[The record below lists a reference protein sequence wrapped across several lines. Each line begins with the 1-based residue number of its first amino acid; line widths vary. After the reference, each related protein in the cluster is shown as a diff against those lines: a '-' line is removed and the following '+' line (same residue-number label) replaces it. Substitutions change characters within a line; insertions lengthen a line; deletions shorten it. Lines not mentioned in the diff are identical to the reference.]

1 LLNNKS
7 QHIDIPEDIK
17 YLESHINRFE
27 TGKLSYFTKYQ
38 RFGPGSEECARLVMS
53 CSPTICF
60 VSCFAYSY
68 AKEVIDLAVNI
79 KKLQPGLSIVVG
91 GAGVSAYPIYFI
103 RDTSIDF
110 AISGEAEISLAPF
123 IHAVLSKNKDFSA
136 VPNLF
141 WKEDR
146 KIRVPA
152 SLRFTSNEEIEPVF
166 AKVHETKR
174 VSYYSVS
181 ISRGCKKKCK
191 FCSNFMAH
199 GPEFR
204 VAIFEKI
211 KSTIDRISIDRKKQ
225 VFINFEDDNLLFD
238 SEYFLK
244 VMSLFREKFGNISFI
259 AENGIDYNLLTP
271 FLADRLIL
279 AGLCRFNFT
288 LASITDDILEKQQ
301 RIGSKTHFQ
310 SIVRHISSKNIPVLS
325 YFICGLAG
333 DTKESIANVL
343 AFLNSV
349 PTQVGISMFYA
360 VPGLPDF
367 DDMTLF
373 EGLKPYLC
381 NGTASY
387 PWCASLSTTVLITAF
402 RLSRYVNLLKS
413 PKKDTMEVQL
423 IEKIK
428 QEKKLFTLIK
438 GKTSVEIAPAPGTDD
453 ELVRLFLEK

>member
-1 LLNNKS
+1 
-7 QHIDIPEDIK
+7 
-17 YLESHINRFE
+17 
-27 TGKLSYFTKYQ
+27 
-38 RFGPGSEECARLVMS
+38 
-53 CSPTICF
+53 
-60 VSCFAYSY
+60 
-68 AKEVIDLAVNI
+68 
-79 KKLQPGLSIVVG
+79 
-91 GAGVSAYPIYFI
+91 
-103 RDTSIDF
+103 
-110 AISGEAEISLAPF
+110 
-123 IHAVLSKNKDFSA
+123 
-136 VPNLF
+136 
-141 WKEDR
+141 
-146 KIRVPA
+146 
-152 SLRFTSNEEIEPVF
+152 
-166 AKVHETKR
+166 
-174 VSYYSVS
+174 
-181 ISRGCKKKCK
+181 
-191 FCSNFMAH
+191 MAH

-211 KSTIDRISIDRKKQ
+211 KSMIDRISIDQNKQ

-244 VMSLFREKFGNISFI
+244 VMSLFRKKSGNISFI

-271 FLADRLIL
+271 SLADRLIL

-288 LASITDDILEKQQ
+288 LASIMDDILEKQQ
-301 RIGSKTHFQ
+301 RIGSKTNFQ

-367 DDMTLF
+367 NDMTLF

-387 PWCASLSTTVLITAF
+387 PWYASLSTTELITAF

-413 PKKDTMEVQL
+413 PKKDTMEFQL

-438 GKTSVEIAPAPGTDD
+438 NKTSVEIAPAPCTDD
-453 ELVRLFLEK
+453 ELVRLFLEKCIIPVYDCGNVPLPVQKVPEMGIPGKGHENI